1 MNILQNFETE
11 QYYISSVP
19 LQLDRCIL
27 KKNTLLKQYYYINYV
42 SRKKDWWNIEYFSPI
57 AMVKNIQATLT

>member
-19 LQLDRCIL
+19 LQLDRCIF
-27 KKNTLLKQYYYINYV
+27 KKNTLLKQYYYINYFG
-42 SRKKDWWNIEYFSPI
+42 RKKTDEI
-57 AMVKNIQATLT
+57 